1 MGFFSRLSNGWKLAK
16 TSLSLLNENRSLLI
30 LPVFSAISMILILS
44 TFFGGSYFLIGDFLE
59 ESFADESS
67 SNILIYGMIFIYY
80 LINFFIIT
88 FFNTALIHCAVSI
101 LNGEKITISEG
112 ISFATSK
119 LDKILGWSIVS
130 ATVGTLLNLL
140 QNTGKIGEIAAAF
153 IGVAWS
159 VLTFF
164 VVPIL
169 VYQDK
174 GVMDSV
180 KESGRIIKDKWGE
193 SLAGNFSF
201 GIIYMIGLVAAGGI
215 ASLLYAVNPMI
226 GIVAMVCMVLFMIT
240 VLSAAK
246 TVFVAA
252 VYNHTTERPVGNFS
266 TDILDDIFMNKK

>member
-1 MGFFSRLSNGWKLAK
+1 MSNGWKLAK

-30 LPVFSAISMILILS
+30 LPVFSAISMVLILS
-44 TFFGGSYFLIGDFLE
+44 TFFGGTYFFIGDYLE
-59 ESFADESS
+59 TSLESEST
-67 SNILIYGMIFIYY
+67 SNIFIYGMIFIYY

-119 LDKILGWSIVS
+119 LDKIIGWSVVS

-140 QNTGKIGEIAAAF
+140 QNTGKIGEIAASL
-153 IGVAWS
+153 IGIAWS

-169 VYQDK
+169 VYQDM

-180 KESGRIIKDKWGE
+180 KESGRIIKNKWGE

-201 GIIYMIGLVAAGGI
+201 GILYLIALAIAAGI
-215 ASLLYAVNPMI
+215 AFLFYSINPTI
-226 GIVAMVCMVLFMIT
+226 GIVAMVCMVLFIIT
-240 VLSAAK
+240 VVSAAK

-266 TDILDDIFMNKK
+266 TDILDDVFMNKK